1 MIGQYLDKKKIE
13 SDKVANEMKSK
24 KEELGKV
31 SSQHKELQE
40 RCRAIR
46 KKIVETEEALA

>member
-13 SDKVANEMKSK
+13 SDKVANEMKNK
-24 KEELGKV
+24 KEELGKA

-40 RCRAIR
+40 RCRAIK
-46 KKIVETEEALA
+46 KKIVEAEEALA

>member
-31 SSQHKELQE
+31 SS
-40 RCRAIR
+40 
-46 KKIVETEEALA
+46 